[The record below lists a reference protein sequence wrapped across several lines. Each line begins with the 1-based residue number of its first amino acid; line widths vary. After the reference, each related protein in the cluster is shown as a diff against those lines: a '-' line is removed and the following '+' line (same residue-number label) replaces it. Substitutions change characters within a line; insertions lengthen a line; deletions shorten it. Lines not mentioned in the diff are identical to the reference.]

1 MVKFCFSVHNKKA
14 TFAVREK
21 KKKVAGKTTQIE
33 LIKFTLKQ
41 FTN

>member
-1 MVKFCFSVHNKKA
+1 MVVLFQHNKKTA
-14 TFAVREK
+14 KERNP
-21 KKKVAGKTTQIE
+21 QIE